1 MLLPIF
7 THCKLEAGY
16 PWFWQEAAAF
26 LCSKVE
32 RDGGGVGGGGVV
44 QEGLLQGGQ
53 GQLEPWSQCQRQTA
67 PGQHCL

>member
-16 PWFWQEAAAF
+16 PWFWQKAAAF

-32 RDGGGVGGGGVV
+32 RDGGRGVWCRRGCCREVRA
-44 QEGLLQGGQ
+44 
-53 GQLEPWSQCQRQTA
+53 S
-67 PGQHCL
+67 